1 MLAIVFSEMLFP
13 CFVKTF
19 PYFENNLSK
28 LLLDAQIQRYSL
40 AIFDK
45 TGNISE
51 LNFQNSNV
59 LETILYFQSVFL

>member
-1 MLAIVFSEMLFP
+1 MMLAIVFSEMLFP

-19 PYFENNLSK
+19 PHFENNLSM

-45 TGNISE
+45 TWNI
-51 LNFQNSNV
+51 
-59 LETILYFQSVFL
+59 